1 MKSKYFKVKV
11 DEGALQTVR
20 NNLNFQGTDEGLL
33 ETILVNAIAGCTWHK
48 PKIEVGVLSEENEV
62 VE

>member
-1 MKSKYFKVKV
+1 VKSKYFKVKV
-11 DEGALQTVR
+11 DEDVLQAAR
-20 NNLNFQGTDEGLL
+20 NNLNFEGTDEGLM
-33 ETILVNAIAGCTWHK
+33 ETILVNAIAGCIWFK